1 MEIVPG
7 TWNCH
12 LRPDSQPSLLS
23 GCHSCILHSL
33 AWFWFLC
40 VIEKDLPLLLSNFAS
55 FIHNPGPT
63 ITQAYFLQINV
74 HWLSEVL
81 THMVEDNAHHIAT
94 NRGTCKLPW
103 PWFQACLGGVKKNKN
118 KRVFTPLLLKV
129 LLVVPRLVWGWVR
142 EHGAWRETHS
152 YPLLGCGDQE
162 GTWLWKAVL
171 TVR

>member
-118 KRVFTPLLLKV
+118 KRVLLPSFWKYCWWYQGWCGVEWENMGLGEKPTPI
-129 LLVVPRLVWGWVR
+129 PF
-142 EHGAWRETHS
+142 
-152 YPLLGCGDQE
+152 
-162 GTWLWKAVL
+162 
-171 TVR
+171 